1 MGNLRKVIASISL
14 VAILSTFAVT
24 NAAFAKSPFTDV
36 GDKHWFT
43 TEGWDVKAKDAGIF
57 TKTTAMPDANV
68 IRADMAMMIAAAAGL
83 NMTSLEAFPSGVFT
97 DVKSTDYWYKSL
109 QAARQANVFT
119 EKPKFDAVGVTNR
132 AQAAKIIVSA
142 FGLTPATP
150 KTKTLSDVNLSYTGA
165 DAWMNNIYTAYCYG
179 LTKGYADGT
188 FKPGK
193 DITRGEVAKMMIVA
207 KDAPTLKAECTPGE
221 VVVPPVVTGGGD
233 LDISVSDSSPVE
245 ASVPALAS
253 GVNLG
258 SFTFKSNGAADSISS
273 IKFTRT
279 GLGDTNDFTAVYVYA
294 DGVRLRSGKTISSD
308 DNTVEFSNLGIKIAK
323 NESVEVS
330 LKGDIAGT
338 STSTPTGTVTGG
350 EENYFGIANDED
362 VTTDADSITGLPVTA
377 EKVKLLTTVVS
388 TITVANGATLSKPT
402 LGQSAAK
409 VGSFKVTAGTNN
421 AIINGVTL
429 VQNGSISNS
438 YLKNFIVKES
448 VSGKEMGAAEALVGD
463 KLVVQFDEPYT
474 ITKSQNR
481 TFDVYADTTGGKST
495 DTVRLYIEEAGD
507 IMAEDAQYTFG
518 AYITNNF
525 GSSSAYCLG
534 AGSNTCPSN
543 GSFQAGAVT
552 FADNGPVAGD
562 IAKNTTQTSF
572 FSFGVT
578 ADRSIT
584 FKDYD
589 LILEQTASSDG
600 SDLAGALEA
609 DSGQAVTKGTQ
620 VTFGT
625 AISDATTPNVGVGDI
640 IKTASGVYLLVDE
653 VSSATITK
661 VTPKNSGTI
670 VNSEVFTIVWDA
682 SLSSG
687 KIKNLKLVDTDT
699 GAVIYSVATPTGYN
713 LASDDFDINAETRH
727 LALKADVD
735 TSATAANA
743 YKFGFDFTGTNYVKD
758 NDANEYL
765 SSGDIVGGNLFGK
778 TQTITATSLTVTKS
792 SVPVSKTF
800 VKGQQLV
807 DLLGTSYTA
816 SNSGDVTVSKVV
828 ARLGADTNT
837 TFNSSYGDTAA
848 NTVIDKV
855 YLYKGNAK
863 VAGPVGMTLVGTIG
877 SEGYYK
883 AEFQNLSE
891 VIKSGH
897 TENYKIVVDLKNT
910 LSATRYIMATMASS
924 DVTASDSQSNSV
936 TATVSA
942 TLNTVNTTT
951 PAGAT
956 PDAYMTVAAAGSISM
971 KAEGSPDAAIAV
983 AGQSSVLMAKY
994 KFTAVNEAYTVQ
1006 KFDVVM
1012 DTDGATVFASSNFAD
1027 APSGDTSTQNDVQ
1040 LITVKYKDAAGVE
1053 QTQTGTL
1060 SSGKASFSGAT
1071 FYVPKDAS
1079 SYISI
1084 YTDVNSIAGGAIT
1097 GAVLHVGLSEYQDAT
1112 NTFKAVGESSSE
1124 TKSYD
1129 GVTITAAATEVKQF
1143 VVRKTLPTVTAAAG
1157 LSTSLLDGQRDIYGF
1172 KVTADAGA
1180 AVALKRVAINTNF
1193 STGITVNNLQVLKG
1207 DTDITASVSIRNS
1220 IGSNL
1225 KLGGSNLA
1233 TEGGSATSDVI
1244 YITWDKSAS
1253 DESVTSAGGADT
1265 YIVRANV
1272 SGSASGDSISS
1283 YISYDSVSAANLA
1296 VGGLR
1301 TSTATSGETAAAT
1314 ANGTAVVI
1322 RARLANNTSLY
1333 LDLNGNAAYDAATE
1347 TAFAATAATA
1357 TFAADAIIP
1366 GNIYLKGDTST
1377 ADCTDVGD
1385 YLFIDVDGSGAYNLS
1400 TDLKIAI
1407 ATTASTYAGCNS
1419 TSAAKLTYRLR
1430 AGAST
1435 KVYFDINDNGAFSN
1449 ELDFAVTDPT
1459 AGALTANSAL
1469 VGTGFN
1475 FVWSDNSDN
1484 SHATTTT
1491 DWTNG
1496 YLVRNVLTG
1505 IQNTLSR

>member
-57 TKTTAMPDANV
+57 TKTTAMPDASV
-68 IRADMAMMIAAAAGL
+68 IRADMAMMVAAAAGL

-109 QAARQANVFT
+109 QAGRQANVFS
-119 EKPKFDAVGVTNR
+119 EKPKFDATGVTNR
-132 AQAAKIIVSA
+132 AQAAKVIVTA

-179 LTKGYADGT
+179 LVKAGT
-188 FKPGK
+188 FNPGANV
-193 DITRGEVAKMMIVA
+193 TRAEFAKMLIVA
-207 KDAPTLKAECTPGE
+207 KDAPTLKAECTKGTD
-221 VVVPPVVTGGGD
+221 VVPPVKTGGGA
-233 LDISVSDSSPVE
+233 LDISVADSSPSE

-258 SFTFKSNGAADSISS
+258 SFTFKSNGSAESISS

-279 GLGDTNDFTAVYVYA
+279 GLGDTNDFTSVYVYA

-323 NESVEVS
+323 DSSVEVS

-338 STSTPTGTVTGG
+338 ASSTPTGSVTGG
-350 EENYFGIANDED
+350 EENYFGIASDKD
-362 VTTDADSITGLPVTA
+362 VTTDADSVTGLPVTA

-402 LGQSAAK
+402 LGQSSAK

-421 AIINGVTL
+421 AVINGVTL

-438 YLKNFIVKES
+438 YLKNFVVKES
-448 VSGKEMGAAEALVGD
+448 VSGKEMGTADALVGD
-463 KLVVQFDEPYT
+463 KLVVQFNEPYT
-474 ITKSQNR
+474 VTKSQNR

-507 IMAEDAQYTFG
+507 LMVEDAQYNFG
-518 AYITNNF
+518 AYVTNNF

-534 AGSNTCPSN
+534 AGSNTCPTN

-562 IAKNTTQTSF
+562 IAKNTTQTAF
-572 FSFGVT
+572 FNFAVT

-589 LILEQTASSDG
+589 LVLEQPTSSDG
-600 SDLAGALEA
+600 TDLSGVMDGTDVDLSTGGNQGSLTLTKGNTVELKTQDTTTPDLAA
-609 DSGQAVTKGTQ
+609 
-620 VTFGT
+620 
-625 AISDATTPNVGVGDI
+625 GDI
-640 IKTASGVYLLVDE
+640 IKTADGAYVKLTTVASQTD
-653 VSSATITK
+653 
-661 VTPKNSGTI
+661 VTGTVMKSGT
-670 VNSEVFTIVWDA
+670 VSTSEAFTVVWD
-682 SLSSG
+682 SSVSSG
-687 KIKNLKLVDTDT
+687 KIKNLKLIDSDS
-699 GAVIYSVATPTGYN
+699 GAVIYSLATPTGYN
-713 LASDDFDINAETRH
+713 LASDDFDVNAETKH
-727 LALKADVD
+727 LTLKADVD
-735 TSATAANA
+735 TSITAGNA

-765 SSGDIVGGNLFGK
+765 ASGDIVGGNLFGK

-828 ARLGADTNT
+828 ARLGADTGT
-837 TFNSSYGDTAA
+837 TFNQSYGDTAA
-848 NTVIDKV
+848 NTVVDKV

-877 SEGYYK
+877 SGGYYK

-897 TENYKIVVDLKNT
+897 TENYKFVVDLKNT
-910 LSATRYIMATMASS
+910 ITATRYVMATMASS

-936 TATVSA
+936 DATLSA

-951 PAGAT
+951 VADGV
-956 PDAYMTVAAAGSISM
+956 PDTYMTVASSGTLSM
-971 KAEGSPDAAIAV
+971 KSEGSPDAAIAV
-983 AGQSSVLMAKY
+983 AGQSNVLMAKY
-994 KFTAVNEAYTVQ
+994 KFTATNEAYTVQ

-1012 DTDGATVFASSNFAD
+1012 DTDGDFTD

-1040 LITVKYKDAAGVE
+1040 LVTVKYKDAAGVE

-1079 SYISI
+1079 SYITV
-1084 YTDVNSIAGGAIT
+1084 YTDVNTIAGGATT

-1124 TKSYD
+1124 TKAYD
-1129 GVTITAAATEVKQF
+1129 GVTITAAASDVKTF
-1143 VVRKTLPTVTAAAG
+1143 TVRKTMPTVTAATG

-1207 DTDITASVSIRNS
+1207 DTDITANVSIRNAV
-1220 IGSNL
+1220 GANL

-1244 YITWDKSAS
+1244 YITWDKAAA
-1253 DESVTSAGGADT
+1253 DESVTSAGNADT

-1283 YISYDSVSAANLA
+1283 YISYDSVSSANLA

-1301 TSTATSGETAAAT
+1301 TSTATNGETAAAT

-1322 RARLANNTSLY
+1322 RARLADNTSLY
-1333 LDLNGNAAYDAATE
+1333 LDLNGNGAYDAATE
-1347 TAFAATAATA
+1347 PKFTATPATA
-1357 TFAADAIIP
+1357 TFAANAIIP
-1366 GNIYLKGDTST
+1366 GNIYIKGDNS
-1377 ADCTDVGD
+1377 ASDCSDAGD
-1385 YLFIDVDGSGAYNLS
+1385 FLFIDVDGSGAYNLS

-1407 ATTASTYAGCNS
+1407 ATTTSTAAACNS
-1419 TSAAKLTYRLR
+1419 NSAAKITYRLR
-1430 AGAST
+1430 AGASG

-1449 ELDFAVTDPT
+1449 EVDFAVTDPSN
-1459 AGALTANSAL
+1459 GALTANSAI

-1496 YLVRNVLTG
+1496 YLVRNLLTG
-1505 IQNTLSR
+1505 VQNTLSR